1 MNRRLFSSFAAAAVL
16 FAAFGTLAT
25 SALADGALTITNK
38 TVDQQVM
45 VEARLGDTP
54 DDAVLAARQP
64 LKKGES
70 LNLDATNLQY
80 YWRREL
86 DPGANDDKWTAW
98 ERVDTRSG
106 DQHVSF

>member
-1 MNRRLFSSFAAAAVL
+1 MNRKLFSSAAATAAFLV
-16 FAAFGTLAT
+16 AFGTLAR

-38 TVDQQVM
+38 TVDSQVM

-54 DDAVLAARQP
+54 DDSVLAARQP

-70 LNLDATNLQY
+70 LDLDATNLQY

-98 ERVDTRSG
+98 QRVDTRGG